1 MNNMQHLYISRSGD
15 REMVSEHIEMLK
27 LLSDEEISKRFESA
41 KKVGIVGSHGQVL
54 YLVALRIV
62 MIERFG
68 ESGIIIVDNIILKFQ
83 EEN

>member
-1 MNNMQHLYISRSGD
+1 MQHLYISRSGD

-41 KKVGIVGSHGQVL
+41 KKVGIVGSHGQIL
-54 YLVALRIV
+54 YLIALRIV

-68 ESGIIIVDNIILKFQ
+68 ESGIIVEDGIIIKF
-83 EEN
+83 

>member
-1 MNNMQHLYISRSGD
+1 MKHLYISRSGD

-27 LLSDEEISKRFESA
+27 VLSDEEINKRFESA
-41 KKVGIVGSHGQVL
+41 KKVGIVGSHGQIL

-68 ESGIIIVDNIILKFQ
+68 ESGIIVEDGIIFKF
-83 EEN
+83 